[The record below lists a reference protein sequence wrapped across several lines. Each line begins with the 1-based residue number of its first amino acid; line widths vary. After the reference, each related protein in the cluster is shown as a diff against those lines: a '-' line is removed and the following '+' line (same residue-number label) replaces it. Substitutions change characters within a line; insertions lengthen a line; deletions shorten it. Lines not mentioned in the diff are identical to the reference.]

1 MDRSPLEAL
10 VNFLDCSPTAF
21 HAVHNAAA
29 MLSAHGFTALSEGEE
44 WHPERGKAYY
54 VKRNDSALIAF
65 RIGSETPESAFRI
78 VASHTDSPAL
88 KLKENPALSD
98 GTFTRLNVE
107 PYGGGIFYSFL
118 DRPLTIAGRI
128 VREKEGRLVSELF
141 ESRQDVVI
149 PSLAIHM
156 DRTVNEKF
164 APNPQTDLLP
174 LYSLGKEELGL
185 DGELDGAIAFDLFAA
200 CKEPPFFSGKH
211 GEFLSAP
218 RIDNLSSVAASLW
231 ALGERENDDGIGVA
245 ACFDSEEVGS
255 RTLQG
260 AGSGFLKS
268 VLNRIA
274 DGLGLSEE
282 QRERMLARSF
292 MISLDNAHSVHPNHP
307 EKCDPTN
314 RALMG
319 GGIVIKRIFQR
330 ADVKSQTFFN
340 RSDMRS
346 GSTLGAISL
355 SSVPIRTVDLGLA
368 QLAMHSAVETFAHAD
383 YTELLKGI
391 SAFYEAPSSDLLV
404 HSEP

>member
-29 MLSAHGFTALSEGEE
+29 MLSAHGFTALSEGDE
-44 WHPERGKAYY
+44 WHPQRGKAYY

-65 RIGSETPESAFRI
+65 RIGNKTPESAFRI

-149 PSLAIHM
+149 PSLSIHM

-174 LYSLGKEELGL
+174 LYALEKEELGL

-231 ALGERENDDGIGVA
+231 ALGETKTVTA
-245 ACFDSEEVGS
+245 SGS
-255 RTLQG
+255 RRAST
-260 AGSGFLKS
+260 ARKW
-268 VLNRIA
+268 A
-274 DGLGLSEE
+274 A
-282 QRERMLARSF
+282 ARS
-292 MISLDNAHSVHPNHP
+292 
-307 EKCDPTN
+307 
-314 RALMG
+314 RA
-319 GGIVIKRIFQR
+319 Q
-330 ADVKSQTFFN
+330 A
-340 RSDMRS
+340 
-346 GSTLGAISL
+346 A
-355 SSVPIRTVDLGLA
+355 
-368 QLAMHSAVETFAHAD
+368 
-383 YTELLKGI
+383 
-391 SAFYEAPSSDLLV
+391 AF
-404 HSEP
+404 